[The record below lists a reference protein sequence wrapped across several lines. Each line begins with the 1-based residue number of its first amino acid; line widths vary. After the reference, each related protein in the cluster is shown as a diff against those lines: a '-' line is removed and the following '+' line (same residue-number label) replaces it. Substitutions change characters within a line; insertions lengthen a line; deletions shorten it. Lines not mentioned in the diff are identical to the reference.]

1 MFYSSSIDNYLRKS
15 STYQSRKGRIA
26 KDTPLCIMKLSIK
39 ARSYEM
45 LLVLDIGNT
54 NVTVGIFDGEELRA
68 TWRLETD
75 VHRMPDEY
83 AATLINLI
91 SHAGIDLKEIDEAAI
106 CSSVPPLVT
115 TFSEVCRRYFNT
127 RPLVVAAGVRTGIKV
142 LYDNPREVGA
152 DRIADAVAAYR
163 LYGGP
168 VIIVDYGT
176 AMVFDAVSAE
186 GEYLGGAIAPGIGVA
201 VDALFERTARLPRI
215 EMVRPKSAIGR
226 NTISSMQSGLILG
239 YIGLVENLVQKF
251 KEEIGPNAK
260 VVATGGEAELLAPQT
275 SCIDLVNPDLT
286 LIGLQI
292 IYELNRI

>member
-1 MFYSSSIDNYLRKS
+1 
-15 STYQSRKGRIA
+15 
-26 KDTPLCIMKLSIK
+26 
-39 ARSYEM
+39 M

-75 VHRMPDEY
+75 IHRMPDEY

-91 SHAGIDLKEIDEAAI
+91 SHAGIELKEIDEAAI

-226 NTISSMQSGLILG
+226 NTIASMQSGLILG

-275 SCIDLVNPDLT
+275 SCIDLVNPNLT
-286 LIGLQI
+286 LLGLQI

>member
-1 MFYSSSIDNYLRKS
+1 
-15 STYQSRKGRIA
+15 
-26 KDTPLCIMKLSIK
+26 
-39 ARSYEM
+39 M

-75 VHRMPDEY
+75 IHRMPDEY
-83 AATLINLI
+83 AAIMINLI
-91 SHAGIDLKEIDEAAI
+91 SHAGIDLKDIDEAAI

-127 RPLVVAAGVRTGIKV
+127 RPLVVAAGIRTGIKV

-152 DRIADAVAAYR
+152 DRIADAVAAYK

-168 VIIVDYGT
+168 VIVVDYGT

-186 GEYLGGAIAPGIGVA
+186 GEYLGGAIAPGIGIA
-201 VDALFERTARLPRI
+201 LDALFERTARLPRI

-226 NTISSMQSGLILG
+226 NTIASMQSGFILG
-239 YIGLVENLVQKF
+239 YIGLVEGLVGKF
-251 KEEIGPNAK
+251 KEEIGPNAR

-275 SCIDLVNPDLT
+275 PCIDLVNPDLT

-292 IYELNRI
+292 IYELNRV